1 MKNPIL
7 ILLFV
12 LMTFAIGLSAQNTL
26 SGTLTSGISQP
37 VEGARLMVF
46 NADTSFFAESRSGL
60 LGNYSFNNIPN
71 GNYTLGVAKE
81 GMDYVDTVLSII
93 SNLSSIDFLLQT
105 ETHPG
110 EWNVVLNSPQ
120 ALGGTDLGIL
130 LPDGQIF
137 YCHDT
142 EDPFLFNS
150 ATDQVSTPTGYD
162 TVQGCVGP
170 LLLPDGQV
178 IFMGGTNTQVY
189 GPGTKKVKT
198 YDPVADSWQL
208 MPNLLDYRWYPTVAP
223 LADGRILVT
232 GGGGLQNP
240 VRVNTTELYDPN
252 TGQSTWADTI
262 AIGNEVSPIVQLYN
276 GIVL

>member
-130 LPDGQIF
+130 D
-137 YCHDT
+137 
-142 EDPFLFNS
+142 
-150 ATDQVSTPTGYD
+150 
-162 TVQGCVGP
+162 
-170 LLLPDGQV
+170 
-178 IFMGGTNTQVY
+178 TQV
-189 GPGTKKVKT
+189 
-198 YDPVADSWQL
+198 
-208 MPNLLDYRWYPTVAP
+208 
-223 LADGRILVT
+223 
-232 GGGGLQNP
+232 
-240 VRVNTTELYDPN
+240 
-252 TGQSTWADTI
+252 
-262 AIGNEVSPIVQLYN
+262 
-276 GIVL
+276 